1 MSGATDE
8 SVPSLSSDEFES
20 EMLRQLFMK
29 CDSEIRY
36 VLVMA
41 LLLDCL
47 FHLKMLMLDEESKCS
62 KDDRPFPFRRLLT
75 NNKSCG
81 GILNPMSNINKNKL
95 SLQNR
100 TGQICR
106 SHQCHSGIST

>member
-62 KDDRPFPFRRLLT
+62 KDDRPFPFRRL
-75 NNKSCG
+75 
-81 GILNPMSNINKNKL
+81 
-95 SLQNR
+95 
-100 TGQICR
+100 
-106 SHQCHSGIST
+106 